1 MQVAQQKQWRKYHM
15 VRSDGG
21 RAGSFAILDY
31 VEPVSK
37 TQLKASSNTHEM
49 SGNLYLKAGGC
60 QDTDTFWSLKS
71 KGDKLY

>member
-1 MQVAQQKQWRKYHM
+1 M

-37 TQLKASSNTHEM
+37 AQLKASSNTHEM

-60 QDTDTFWSLKS
+60 QDTDPI
-71 KGDKLY
+71 